1 MMQKEVLLEVKNLVT
16 EFKSDAGFM
25 KAVND
30 VSFTL
35 HRGETI
41 GIVGESGSG
50 KSVTSLSIMKLIPN
64 PPGIVSGGDI
74 LYHSKNNEVVNLRTL
89 PEHEMRAYRG
99 NEIAMIFQEPMT
111 SLNPVYTCGDQVM
124 EVIVLHQKL
133 SKKEAKLK
141 TIQLFEQVQLPNPER
156 IFNVYPH
163 QISGGQKQR
172 VMIAMAM
179 SCNPRV
185 LIADEPTTA
194 LDVTVQKTILELM
207 LKLQCEQN
215 MGIMFITH
223 DLGVIAELADQV
235 MVMYKGKVVEQ
246 GSVLEIFSDPKH
258 PYTKSLLACRPP
270 LNKRLVRLPV
280 SSDFMKIDETGNMT
294 EIANTVS
301 EAVNSVIITEKQ
313 REEEHKILYSR
324 KKILEIKNIKTYFPK
339 NKTFFGKPIDYIK
352 AVDDVTFDVYEGE
365 TLGLVGES
373 GCGKTTLGRTILRLI
388 EPTEG
393 QLFFEGKDLLQM
405 NQQAMRNLR
414 KEMQIIFQDPYSSL
428 NPRITIG
435 EALMEPMQVHHILDN
450 NNQRKEKV
458 YELLKK
464 VGMEEKQFGR
474 FPHEFSGGQRQR
486 VCIARALALNPKFII
501 CDESVSA
508 LDVSVQAQVLNL
520 LNDLKREF
528 KFTYIFISHD
538 LSVVKFMSDRIVVM
552 NKGKVEEMGDA
563 DQICLN
569 PQKEYTKNLIHSIPK
584 GSLTDIENS
593 IEKKRLNLTNGI
605 HCRIHK

>member
-1 MMQKEVLLEVKNLVT
+1 MQKEVLLEVKNLVT
-16 EFKSDAGFM
+16 EFKSDGELM

-35 HRGETI
+35 HKGETI

-50 KSVTSLSIMKLIPN
+50 KSVTSLSIMQLIPN
-64 PPGIVSGGDI
+64 PPGRVSGGDI
-74 LYHSKNNEVVNLRTL
+74 IYHSKSKGVVNLRNL
-89 PEHEMRAYRG
+89 PAEEMRSFRG

-111 SLNPVYTCGDQVM
+111 SLNPVYTCGNQVM
-124 EVIVLHQKL
+124 EVILLHQKI
-133 SKKEAKLK
+133 SKKEAKKKTLK
-141 TIQLFEQVQLPNPER
+141 LFEQVQLPDPER
-156 IFNVYPH
+156 IFSVYPH

-194 LDVTVQKTILELM
+194 LDVTVQKTILDLM
-207 LKLQCEQN
+207 LQLQREHE

-223 DLGVIAELADQV
+223 DLGVIAELADKV

-246 GSVLEIFSDPKH
+246 GPVLEIFSNPKH

-270 LNKRLVRLPV
+270 LDKRLMRLPV
-280 SSDFMKIDETGNMT
+280 SADFMKTDDAGNMI
-294 EIANTVS
+294 EIPTTVS
-301 EAVNSVIITEKQ
+301 EAINSVIITKEY
-313 REEEHKILYSR
+313 RENEHKELYSR
-324 KKILEIKNIKTYFPK
+324 SKILEIQNIKTYFPK
-339 NKTFFGKPIDYIK
+339 NKTFFGKTIDYVK
-352 AVDDVTFDVYEGE
+352 AVDDVTLDVYEGE

-373 GCGKTTLGRTILRLI
+373 GCGKTTLGRTILRLN

-393 QLFFEGKDLLQM
+393 KIFFQRNDLLRLKPDD
-405 NQQAMRNLR
+405 MRQLR
-414 KEMQIIFQDPYSSL
+414 KDMQIIFQDPYSSL

-435 EALMEPMQVHHILDN
+435 EALMEPMQVHNILSN

-458 YELLKK
+458 YELLNK
-464 VGMEEKQFGR
+464 VGLTEKQYGR
-474 FPHEFSGGQRQR
+474 YPHEFSGGQRQR
-486 VCIARALALNPKFII
+486 VCIARALSLNPKFII

-538 LSVVKFMSDRIVVM
+538 LSVVKFMSDRMVVM
-552 NKGKVEEMGDA
+552 NKGKIEEMGDA
-563 DQICLN
+563 DQIYLN
-569 PQKEYTKNLIHSIPK
+569 PQSDYTKNLISSIPK
-584 GSLTDIENS
+584 GQLTDIKAS
-593 IEKKRLNLTNGI
+593 IEKKRMTFDLA
-605 HCRIHK
+605 